1 MARIDG
7 ILDYLGLGGT
17 DNMSAFG
24 SPAPVAEPLVVNQGN
39 PLQGLVVGSQ
49 EYQDAGRAL
58 DAKMGIGHAAKEQY
72 PEVHEVL
79 DDVGYD
85 RKPLIDAQTMKRV
98 LAGEISLADAALPH
112 RQLIKTPTVKRGSEL
127 ARTKGTMTDEA
138 LRATEGPSMWDKFK
152 KGAGD
157 YFGDEE
163 NMANLAMGFNTMR
176 LNPDQGIASAMAAK
190 AASARKRKGTTK
202 SVKWLRDYAMKQQDP
217 ALRQKYMEMAIAA
230 EQNPSMAKDIVD
242 AVMKQAH
249 GVGADMLKTFAP
261 KIDQDGKEYIPV
273 FNPNTNKVE
282 RKYTGSTGMT
292 PKEEITFK
300 TNEENRLK
308 DVNRRDTEAAKV
320 FAAAEGISGQINR
333 VEGII
338 SQLEEGAV
346 TGWIANNFPT
356 FNKATAQLEQ
366 LANQL
371 GLDIIASVTFGALSE
386 AELKLA
392 MDTAVPRSL
401 GPSELKKWALDKAAA
416 QRKLRNE
423 LYSRANELSTS
434 EGYSSFVQQESAKQ
448 MEHFKVSWHNL
459 PREMTQALTAKGL
472 SYAQYQQMNFN
483 QRKQLIDQYRK

>member
-1 MARIDG
+1 MWDM
-7 ILDYLGLGGT
+7 LGMSGA

-24 SPAPVAEPLVVNQGN
+24 SPDPLAEQLVVPQSM
-39 PLQGLVVGSQ
+39 PMDQGLLNQSGLVIGSQ
-49 EYQDAGRAL
+49 EYEDAMRAQDVQL
-58 DAKMGIGHAAKEQY
+58 GIGQAAKEQY
-72 PEVHEVL
+72 PQVRETL
-79 DDVGYD
+79 DSPD
-85 RKPLIDAQTMKRV
+85 RKPLIDTQTMKRV
-98 LAGEISLADAALPH
+98 LSGEITLADAAIPS
-112 RQLIKTPTVKRGSEL
+112 RQLMKTPKVRRVSDKE
-127 ARTKGTMTDEA
+127 D
-138 LRATEGPSMWDKFK
+138 PSYWDKFK
-152 KGAGD
+152 QGASD

-163 NMANLAMGFNTMR
+163 NMANLAMGLNSMR
-176 LNPDQGIASAMAAK
+176 LNPDQQIGAAMAAK
-190 AASARKRKGTTK
+190 AQSARKRKGTTK
-202 SVKWLRDYAMKQQDP
+202 SIQWLREYAMKQQDP
-217 ALRQKYMEMAIAA
+217 AKRQKYLELAVFA
-230 EQNPSMAKDIVD
+230 EQNPSQAKEIVT
-242 AVMKQAH
+242 AIAKEMGGLNQ
-249 GVGADMLKTFAP
+249 DMLKTFAP
-261 KIDQDGKEYIPV
+261 SIDQEGKEYIPV
-273 FNPNTNKVE
+273 FNPNTNTVE
-282 RKYTGSTGMT
+282 RKYTGATGMT
-292 PKEEITFK
+292 PKGKITFE
-300 TNEENRLK
+300 TNEKLRLK
-308 DVNRRDTEAAKV
+308 DEDRRDTEAAKV

-401 GPSELKKWALDKAAA
+401 GPAELKKWALSKAAA

-434 EGYSSFVQQESAKQ
+434 EGYSSFIQQESAKQ
-448 MEHFKVSWHNL
+448 MEHFQVSWHNL

-472 SYAQYQQMNFN
+472 SYEQYQQLNFN